1 MNNTRF
7 ATALHIMT
15 ILGSRPAEWH
25 TSDWLAASINVN
37 SVVVRKEISVLK
49 KSGLIESRKGK
60 EGGCRLGKN
69 LDEIYISDIYLAVKN
84 SEVLGKKNQHPNPQ
98 CEIGKVIN
106 AHLDSLF
113 FETDDIVIQFLQKK
127 SLKKFIEQFF

>member
-15 ILGSRPAEWH
+15 ILGSKPAEWH

-37 SVVVRKEISVLK
+37 PVVVRKEISILRE
-49 KSGLIESRKGK
+49 SGLVESKKGK
-60 EGGCRLGKN
+60 EGGCRLGKK

-98 CEIGKVIN
+98 CEVGKTIN
-106 AHLDSLF
+106 IHLNLLF
-113 FETDDIVIQFLQKK
+113 SETNEIVNQFLQKK
-127 SLKKFIEQFF
+127 SLKKFIEKFF